1 MGGGAQ
7 AQALHQGEKES
18 ITTRI
23 SATDE
28 FANLLGLAEND
39 KNSVGPPKIV
49 SVLGS
54 VLEKTMKKNEK
65 QRGGSSVSAD
75 VTVFHGSR
83 APSMSVGQYVDRI
96 FRYSNCSPACFVVS
110 YIYLDRFVARTGAVL
125 TSLNVH
131 RLLITSTM
139 LAAKFLD
146 DGCYNN
152 GYYAKVGGISNS
164 ELNKLEMKFLTALQ
178 FRLHVSVD
186 TFISY
191 CALLEKPERPVNPPR
206 VRTSGFRKYL
216 AKILI
221 VQ

>member
-7 AQALHQGEKES
+7 ALSLLEGENES
-18 ITTRI
+18 ITARI
-23 SATDE
+23 SATAE
-28 FANLLGLAEND
+28 YANLLGLPEND

-65 QRGGSSVSAD
+65 QRGFSVSAD
-75 VTVFHGSR
+75 VTVFNGSR

-96 FRYSNCSPACFVVS
+96 FRYSNCSPACFVVA
-110 YIYLDRFVARTGAVL
+110 YIYLDRFVSRTGALL

-131 RLLITSTM
+131 RLLITSIV

-191 CALLEKPERPVNPPR
+191 CALLEKPERLVNPPR
-206 VRTSGFRKYL
+206 VRNSGFRKYL